1 MTCTVKEIHRLPGGG
16 NLKGFAVAEVRF
28 SGGETITIRGLRIIQ
43 QPSQKAYLA
52 LPQERSQDGRYFPI
66 LTTQDTR
73 LKETLQA
80 AVLQAWSRDSHEQT
94 GLL

>member
-1 MTCTVKEIHRLPGGG
+1 
-16 NLKGFAVAEVRF
+16 LKGFAVADVQF

-43 QPSQKAYLA
+43 QPAQKAYVA

-73 LKETLQA
+73 LKDALQA
-80 AVLQAWSRDSHEQT
+80 AVLQAWSRDNDDQT
-94 GLL
+94 NLL